1 MSRRIVLSSLGLGA
15 ATTLA
20 CFVGAIIL
28 LATHQNPI
36 DAAKGLWEGAFGSDI
51 QTYATLSQ
59 STPLIFAALSFMF
72 AFRGGIFNA
81 GGQGQFI
88 MGAFAAA
95 WAGFTPALA
104 HLPSGFHLPL
114 VILAGFV
121 GGALWS
127 LPPIL
132 LKIYAGTNEILTT
145 LMMSYIADL
154 LNDYL
159 VLNVF
164 RASTIQP
171 GTNAQTPTLTPSATF
186 PAIFPQ
192 SQVTILLPIGVTLA
206 VIVWVFF
213 RRTVLGY
220 ELNLFGSGAMVARS
234 GGIGAKKLMLTSM
247 LVSGGLAGV
256 AGASVV
262 VGVFQADITPFT
274 SNVGFNGILA
284 ALLAR
289 NMALLIPLT
298 ALFFGALSQGGL
310 GLQIYTPISQ
320 YISDVLMAT
329 IIIFASARTVP
340 RINWR
345 RFVRVAS
352 RAPARG
358 SDAERT

>member
-1 MSRRIVLSSLGLGA
+1 MIRRIALSGLGLA
-15 ATTLA
+15 VAILLA
-20 CFVGAIIL
+20 SLVGAVIL

-36 DAAKGLWEGAFGSDI
+36 DALQGLWSGAFGSTVETD
-51 QTYATLSQ
+51 ATLSQ
-59 STPLIFAALSFMF
+59 TTPLVFAGLSFMF
-72 AFRGGIFNA
+72 AFRGGVFNA

-88 MGAFAAA
+88 MGSFTSA

-104 HLPSGFHLPL
+104 HVPAIIHVPL
-114 VILAGFV
+114 VVLAGFV
-121 GGALWS
+121 GGAVWA

-159 VLNVF
+159 VLDVF
-164 RASTIQP
+164 RASTIQQ
-171 GTNAQTPTLTPSATF
+171 GTNAQTPTLVPSATV
-186 PAIFPQ
+186 PNLFPQ
-192 SQVTILLPIGVTLA
+192 SQVTFFLPLGIVLA
-206 VIVWVFF
+206 IVIWVFF

-220 ELNLFGSGAMVARS
+220 ELNLFGTGAAVARS
-234 GGIGAKKLMLTSM
+234 GGIGTKKLMLTSM

-262 VGVFQADITPFT
+262 MSVFQADITPFT

-289 NMALLIPLT
+289 NVALLIPLT
-298 ALFFGALSQGGL
+298 SLFFGALQQGGL

-320 YISDVLMAT
+320 YISDVLTAT
-329 IIIFASARTVP
+329 IIIFASARTIP
-340 RINWR
+340 RVNWR
-345 RFVRVAS
+345 RFL
-352 RAPARG
+352 PG
-358 SDAERT
+358 SPNAHLR

>member
-1 MSRRIVLSSLGLGA
+1 MIRRTFLSTVGLVV
-15 ATTLA
+15 ATLLA
-20 CFVGAIIL
+20 CLVGAVIL

-36 DAAKGLWEGAFGSDI
+36 DAAHGLWEGAFGSDI

-59 STPLIFAALSFMF
+59 TTPLIFAALSFMF
-72 AFRGGIFNA
+72 AFRAGIFNA

-88 MGAFAAA
+88 MGAFTSS

-104 HLPSGFHLPL
+104 HLPSIIHIPL
-114 VILAGFV
+114 VIVAGFV

-159 VLNVF
+159 VLDVF
-164 RASTIQP
+164 RASAIQP
-171 GTNAQTPTLTPSATF
+171 GTNAQTPTLVTSATF
-186 PAIFPQ
+186 PTLFPQ
-192 SQVTILLPIGVTLA
+192 SQVTFLLPVGCIVA
-206 VIVWVFF
+206 VLIWAFF

-220 ELNLFGSGAMVARS
+220 ELNLFGTGAMVARS
-234 GGIGAKKLMLTSM
+234 AGVGTKKLMLTSM
-247 LVSGGLAGV
+247 LVSGGLAGI

-262 VGVFQADITPFT
+262 AGVFQADITPFS

-289 NMALLIPLT
+289 NIALLIPFT
-298 ALFFGALSQGGL
+298 ALFFGALEQGGL

-320 YISDVLMAT
+320 YISDVLIAT
-329 IIIFASARTVP
+329 IIIFASARSVP
-340 RINWR
+340 RIAWR
-345 RFVRVAS
+345 RIFARAVKEPS
-352 RAPARG
+352 R
-358 SDAERT
+358 